1 LITLKVVPD
10 NGETYTVTAT
20 SRDIVTWERTH
31 KGAKF
36 ANLESATMA
45 DLYAL
50 AYFAAVRKGLF
61 SGAEKEFSDSVDIE
75 PVADEDSTPTKR
87 GR

>member
-1 LITLKVVPD
+1 MITLKVVPD
-10 NGETYTVTAT
+10 NGEAFTVTAT
-20 SRDIVTWERTH
+20 SRDIVAWERTH

-36 ANLESATMA
+36 ANLESATMT

-61 SGAEKEFSDSVDIE
+61 SGTEKDFSDSVDIE
-75 PVADEDSTPTKR
+75 PVGEEDPNPTKR